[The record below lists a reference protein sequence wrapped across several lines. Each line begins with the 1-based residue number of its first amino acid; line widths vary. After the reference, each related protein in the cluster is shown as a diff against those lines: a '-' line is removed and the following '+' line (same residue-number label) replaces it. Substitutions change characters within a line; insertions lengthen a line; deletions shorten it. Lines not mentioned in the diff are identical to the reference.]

1 MSYRNIFGIAHVK
14 KKHNFSFLD
23 VHDGEKSRDIVCH
36 HCGNRYRKEAGL
48 RQHLASA
55 HSDHRPFKCWHSP
68 CEKGFTT
75 QTRLTQHL
83 RIHTGSKPFKCKL
96 CDYKSNRA
104 DNVILHVRKV
114 HKIQNPSRHDDITT
128 FEEELHNEKNE
139 QFPMSNI
146 KNEDSEIP
154 ATINTTSLAAIVV
167 NTISG

>member
-1 MSYRNIFGIAHVK
+1 M
-14 KKHNFSFLD
+14 
-23 VHDGEKSRDIVCH
+23 
-36 HCGNRYRKEAGL
+36 
-48 RQHLASA
+48 
-55 HSDHRPFKCWHSP
+55 
-68 CEKGFTT
+68 
-75 QTRLTQHL
+75 
-83 RIHTGSKPFKCKL
+83 
-96 CDYKSNRA
+96 
-104 DNVILHVRKV
+104 ILHVRKV